1 MVNVLDKVVSVFSK
15 MNGLQNEVIRQVKVA
30 NVDDMRSRRAI
41 MFDLK
46 ESKDDSVK
54 EQVSEIIELLGNNVS
69 SESISDV
76 VKMRST
82 AWG

>member
-1 MVNVLDKVVSVFSK
+1 MVNVLDKVVSVFLK